1 MMTTTLLNRHAV
13 SDLAGHKTRAA
24 QRKQRLLE
32 IENEMRLEDAEA
44 LKMTEEQRETLLR
57 SFTSVKVEFS
67 DLDGLAW
74 NAPCATP
81 TSPKPRGRSPDHAFV
96 ILTNADLASFEPHET
111 IRASAA
117 SRPRP
122 RTSISSPNLSAACG
136 TFPSVPPSLKHSYS
150 ALSNFS
156 TSSSYSPSAT
166 IKAILK
172 SKTPRS
178 RSPIKGLFPTQYCD
192 VYESDSDR
200 TVRGSDTELDES
212 PRPKKERKK
221 SRGGRERISSAP
233 YHMPTSISSP
243 ISISGSRS
251 SSGPGHTVTGVTS
264 VPGTPTRAPMASPWS
279 GSPSGGNGSG
289 APSSPMITTIP
300 TDPLPGSKPAYITYS
315 PSPSPAVSSPPPNI
329 PQTAK
334 ASIFP
339 PVPKPGS
346 TALGVYHLPGSA

>member
-1 MMTTTLLNRHAV
+1 MTTTLLNRHAV

-81 TSPKPRGRSPDHAFV
+81 ASPTPRGRSPDHAFV

-111 IRASAA
+111 IRASAG

-122 RTSISSPNLSAACG
+122 RASISSPNLSAACG

-166 IKAILK
+166 IRAILK
-172 SKTPRS
+172 SKTSRS

-192 VYESDSDR
+192 VYDSDSDH
-200 TVRGSDTELDES
+200 TVRGSDTEVDDS

-221 SRGGRERISSAP
+221 SRSGRERISSAP
-233 YHMPTSISSP
+233 YRMPTSISSP
-243 ISISGSRS
+243 ISGSRS
-251 SSGPGHTVTGVTS
+251 SSGPGPTVTGVTS
-264 VPGTPTRAPMASPWS
+264 VPGSPARAPMFTPWLASPVDANG
-279 GSPSGGNGSG
+279 GSIP
-289 APSSPMITTIP
+289 P

-315 PSPSPAVSSPPPNI
+315 PSPSPAVPSPPLNI

-334 ASIFP
+334 VSIFP

-346 TALGVYHLPGSA
+346 TALGVYQLPGGA